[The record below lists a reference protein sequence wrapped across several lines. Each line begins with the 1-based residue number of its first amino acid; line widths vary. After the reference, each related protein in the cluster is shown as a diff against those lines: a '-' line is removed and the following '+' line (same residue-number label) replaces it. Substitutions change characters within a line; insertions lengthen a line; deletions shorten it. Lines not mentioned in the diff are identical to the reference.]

1 MYNIKTTF
9 YNYVNENLKN
19 KDNVTA
25 YHGTSSLFPFTE
37 FRPTMIGKGVVSYGN
52 KYGGFFFTTEEE
64 NAEYY
69 AEYFVATVNIPES
82 ELIESSDKH
91 PSSVL
96 KIAEKE
102 NKIYIIKD
110 VLDGVVFSDIIV
122 VPINKLSEVDII
134 SWEFVG
140 DEEMLFE
147 NYDNI
152 FGNGV
157 DSDDQISKSDIIDV
171 LEMLMVDVKYIMK
184 IPIFK
189 KYYNSKI

>member
-1 MYNIKTTF
+1 MYNIKTSF
-9 YNYVNENLKN
+9 YNYVNENLNGKI
-19 KDNVTA
+19 TA
-25 YHGTSSLFPFTE
+25 YHGTRSLFPFTE
-37 FRPTMIGKGVVSYGN
+37 FLPSMIGSGVVSHGN

-102 NKIYIIKD
+102 NNIYIIKD
-110 VLDGVVFSDIIV
+110 VLDGAIFSDIIV
-122 VPINKLSEVDII
+122 VPTSKLSEVDII
-134 SWEFVG
+134 SWKFVG
-140 DEEMLFE
+140 DEELLFQK
-147 NYDNI
+147 YDEL

-157 DSDDQISKSDIIDV
+157 DDEDEISKFDIIDV
-171 LEMLMVDVKYIMK
+171 LEMYMVDVKFIMK

-189 KYYNSKI
+189 KYYNSKL

>member
-1 MYNIKTTF
+1 MYNIKTSF
-9 YNYVNENLKN
+9 YKFVNENLKN
-19 KDNVTA
+19 KSNITA
-25 YHGTSSLFPFTE
+25 YHGTTSLFPFTE
-37 FRPTMIGKGVVSYGN
+37 FLPSMIGKGFVSQGN

-96 KIAEKE
+96 KIAEEE

-122 VPINKLSEVDII
+122 VPTSKLSEIDII
-134 SWEFVG
+134 SWNFVG

-147 NYDNI
+147 KYDNI

-157 DSDDQISKSDIIDV
+157 DDNDEISKSDIIDV

-189 KYYNSKI
+189 KYYNSKM